1 LPSIEELRDLSYLVE
16 GLIVA
21 ADEMS
26 DRLGPRGTPIF
37 ACIVSARPIAERLAK
52 GLDQISSEAKE

>member
-26 DRLGPRGTPIF
+26 DRLGPRGIPIF
-37 ACIVSARPIAERLAK
+37 ACIVSARQIAERLAK
-52 GLDQISSEAKE
+52 GLDRITSEVGE